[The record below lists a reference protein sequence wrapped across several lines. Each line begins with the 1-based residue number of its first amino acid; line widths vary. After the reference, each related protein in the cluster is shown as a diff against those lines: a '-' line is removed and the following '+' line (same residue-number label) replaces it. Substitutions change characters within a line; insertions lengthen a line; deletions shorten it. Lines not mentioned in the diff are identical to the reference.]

1 MESPPN
7 LRSTSSASTSAIIV
21 SATTPMAGTA
31 VTSVRSLNDTVSALV
46 TVSTVPSV
54 GRFSVASGF
63 MATRATSS
71 SPVVMPPSTPPAR
84 VVSRR

>member
-7 LRSTSSASTSAIIV
+7 LRNTSFASTRATIV

-31 VTSVRSLNDTVSALV
+31 VTSVRSLNDTVSSLV
-46 TVSTVPSV
+46 AVSTVANV
-54 GRFSVASGF
+54 GRLSVASGF
-63 MATRATSS
+63 IATRATSS
-71 SPVVMPPSTPPAR
+71 SPVLMPPSSPPAR